1 MKKFLNEFKEFIS
14 KGNALT
20 LAVGVII
27 GGAFS
32 TIVNSLV
39 ADVISPIIGLVTG
52 GIDFSRLSFGIKDA
66 QIMIGNFIN
75 AVITFL
81 ITALVL
87 FLIIRAF
94 NRFEELKKKKEE
106 EPEATPEPVPTEL
119 DVLNE
124 IRDILKEKK

>member
-20 LAVGVII
+20 MAIGVII

-32 TIVNSLV
+32 AIVNSLV

-52 GIDFSRLSFGIKDA
+52 GIDFSNLSFGIKDA

-75 AVITFL
+75 AIITFL
-81 ITALVL
+81 ITAFVL
-87 FLIIRAF
+87 FIVMRAF
-94 NRFEELKKKKEE
+94 NRFEALKKEKE
-106 EPEATPEPVPTEL
+106 EPETPAEPVPTEL

-124 IRDILKEKK
+124 IKDILKDRK

>member
-87 FLIIRAF
+87 FIIIRAF